1 MVLALVV
8 AVPAGDA
15 ELAADALWALGVAA
29 IEERGGESG
38 TEDRVVELWTSLG
51 DDAEAVTRAAEGF
64 PARWRWRL
72 VEVDESVADTWRAH
86 VTPTWV
92 ADDLVLVPAWLPFDA
107 PAGVLAVRVEPGAAF
122 GLGNHPTT
130 VAALRAVRAALF
142 PDATVLD
149 VGCGSGVLGIAA
161 CLLGAARCEAIDVSP
176 AAVTATTDN
185 AARNG
190 VAGRVRASTTP
201 LAEIDETFDVVVA
214 NILAPALIELS
225 ADLRRVL
232 ASAGVLVIS
241 GVLADRYDHVVEA
254 LAPLRVIEV
263 DRLEGWAAIS
273 LRA

>member
-8 AVPAGDA
+8 AVPASDA

-38 TEDRVVELWTSLG
+38 TEDHVVELWTSLG
-51 DDAEAVTRAAEGF
+51 DDAAAVARAAEGF

-92 ADDLVLVPAWLPFDA
+92 ADDLVVVPAWLPFDA
-107 PAGVLAVRVEPGAAF
+107 PAGASAVRIEPGAAF

-130 VAALRAVRAALF
+130 VASLRAMRAALF
-142 PDATVLD
+142 PGATVLD
-149 VGCGSGVLGIAA
+149 VGCGSGVLGITA
-161 CLLGAARCEAIDVSP
+161 CLLGAARCEAIDLSPGAVS
-176 AAVTATTDN
+176 ATVDN

-190 VAGRVRASTTP
+190 VAARVRASTTS
-201 LAEIDETFDVVVA
+201 LADVDETFDLVVA
-214 NILAPALIELS
+214 NILAPALIELA

-232 ASAGVLVIS
+232 APAGVLVIS
-241 GVLADRYDHVVEA
+241 GVLADRFDHVVAA
-254 LAPLRVIEV
+254 LAPLQLIDV